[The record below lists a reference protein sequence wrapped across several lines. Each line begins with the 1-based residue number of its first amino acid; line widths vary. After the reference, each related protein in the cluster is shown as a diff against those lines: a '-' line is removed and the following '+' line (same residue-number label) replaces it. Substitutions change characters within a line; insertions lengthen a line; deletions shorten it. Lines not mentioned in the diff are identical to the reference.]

1 MLGVITGFTIILAVI
16 FTGWMLAR
24 TKVIRSNSERL
35 MFNRV
40 AFYAATPALLFDAV
54 STSDPENF
62 LTPVTLVISLATILV
77 SVVYAIFFF
86 RQGAAGVGIGAASA
100 SYFNSVNIG
109 LPVSIYVI
117 GDATHVVPIMLLQ
130 MMVFTPVIL
139 GMLGGGSFW
148 GAVKTGLLN
157 PVVLASIAG
166 FVVAVMGWEVPAPVA
181 EPIALLGGASIPMVL
196 MSFGA
201 SISGAGVLSDAKSRP
216 AVLTATALKLVGMPL
231 AGFAMANL
239 LGLEADLV
247 YACTI
252 LCALPT
258 AQNVY
263 NFAAT
268 FERGQTIARDTVFIT
283 TFASLPVMLLLALL
297 FGR

>member
-1 MLGVITGFTIILAVI
+1 MLGVITGFAIILAVI
-16 FTGWMLAR
+16 AVGWLLAR
-24 TKVIRSNSERL
+24 TKIIRTDMERL

-54 STSDPENF
+54 SKADPENF
-62 LTPVTLVISLATILV
+62 LTPVTLVITVATVAV
-77 SVVYAIFFF
+77 SVVYGAIFF
-86 RQGAAGVGIGAASA
+86 RQGAGGIGIGSASA

-130 MMVFTPVIL
+130 MMVFTPIYLGLIGGQSIL
-139 GMLGGGSFW
+139 SSIK
-148 GAVKTGLLN
+148 AGLLN
-157 PVVLASIAG
+157 PVVAASIAG
-166 FVVAVMGWEVPAPVA
+166 FVVAIMGWQLPDPVA

-201 SISGAGVLSDAKSRP
+201 SIFGSTVLSDKEMRP
-216 AVLTATALKLVGMPL
+216 AVLTASALKLFAMPL
-231 AGFAMANL
+231 AGFLTATL
-239 LGLEADLV
+239 LGMDENLV

-263 NFAAT
+263 NYAAT
-268 FERGQTIARDTVFIT
+268 YETGQTIARDTVFIT
-283 TFASLPVMLLLALL
+283 TFASLPVMLIIAML

>member
-1 MLGVITGFTIILAVI
+1 MLGVITGFAIILAVI
-16 FTGWMLAR
+16 FTGWILAR
-24 TKVIRSNSERL
+24 TKIIRSSSERL

-54 STSDPENF
+54 SKADPENF
-62 LTPVTLVISLATILV
+62 LTPVTLVISIATVLV
-77 SVVYAIFFF
+77 SVIYGVIFF
-86 RQGAAGVGIGAASA
+86 RQGIAGIGIGAASS

-130 MMVFTPVIL
+130 MMFYTPVIL
-139 GMLGGGSFW
+139 GMLGGGSFF
-148 GAVKTGLLN
+148 GAVKTGLLS
-157 PVVLASIAG
+157 PVVLASFAG
-166 FVVAVMGWEVPAPVA
+166 FIVAVMGWEVPDPVA
-181 EPIALLGGASIPMVL
+181 EPIALLGGAAIPMVL

-201 SISGAGVLSDAKSRP
+201 SISGAGVLSDVKSRP
-216 AVLTATALKLVGMPL
+216 AVLTATTLKPVGMPL
-231 AGFAMANL
+231 AGFITATL
-239 LGLEADLV
+239 LGLETDLV

-263 NFAAT
+263 NYAAT
-268 FERGQTIARDTVFIT
+268 FERGQTISRDTVFIT
-283 TFASLPVMLLLALL
+283 TFASLPVMLIIALL

>member
-1 MLGVITGFTIILAVI
+1 MLGVITGFAIILAVI
-16 FTGWMLAR
+16 AVGYLLAR
-24 TKVIRSNSERL
+24 TKIIRSDIERL

-54 STSDPENF
+54 SKSEPENF
-62 LTPVTLVISLATILV
+62 LTPVTLVITIATVAV
-77 SVVYAIFFF
+77 SVIYGVIFF
-86 RQGAAGVGIGAASA
+86 RQGAAGIGIGAGSA

-117 GDATHVVPIMLLQ
+117 GDSTHVVPIMLLQ
-130 MMVFTPVIL
+130 MMVFTPIIL
-139 GMLGGGSFW
+139 GMLGGGSFLSS
-148 GAVKTGLLN
+148 VKSGLLN

-166 FVVAVMGWEVPAPVA
+166 FIVAVVGWEVPAPVA

-201 SISGAGVLSDAKSRP
+201 SIYGSSVLSDTSARP
-216 AVLTATALKLVGMPL
+216 AVLTATVLKLVAMPV
-231 AGFAMANL
+231 AGYLTATL
-239 LGLEADLV
+239 LGLESDLA

-268 FERGQTIARDTVFIT
+268 YQSGQTIARDTVFIT
-283 TFASLPVMLLLALL
+283 TFASLPVMLIIAAL

>member
-1 MLGVITGFTIILAVI
+1 MLGVITGFAIILAVI
-16 FTGWMLAR
+16 FTGWILAR
-24 TKVIRSNSERL
+24 TKIIRSSSERL

-54 STSDPENF
+54 SKADPENF
-62 LTPVTLVISLATILV
+62 LTPVTLVISIATVLV
-77 SVVYAIFFF
+77 SVIYGVIFF
-86 RQGAAGVGIGAASA
+86 RQGIAGIGIGAASS

-130 MMVFTPVIL
+130 MMIYTPVIL
-139 GMLGGGSFW
+139 GMLGGGSFF
-148 GAVKTGLLN
+148 GAVKTGLLS
-157 PVVLASIAG
+157 PVVLASFAG
-166 FVVAVMGWEVPAPVA
+166 FIVAVMGWEGPDPVA
-181 EPIALLGGASIPMVL
+181 EPIALLGGAAIPMVL

-201 SISGAGVLSDAKSRP
+201 SISGSSVLSDVKSRP
-216 AVLTATALKLVGMPL
+216 AVLTATTLKLVGMPL
-231 AGFAMANL
+231 AGFITATL
-239 LGLEADLV
+239 LGLETDLV

-263 NFAAT
+263 NYAAT
-268 FERGQTIARDTVFIT
+268 FERGQTISRDTVFIT
-283 TFASLPVMLLLALL
+283 TFASLPVMLIIALL